1 MAEAIVIEE
10 YGSSEVLK
18 YKNLD
23 IGSPKEDE
31 LLLRNT
37 AIGVNYHDVYVRSG
51 LYKTLKLPGVPGC
64 EAAGVVEKTGASIS
78 DFKVGDRV
86 AYITSEYGAYSS
98 HININVEKVIKLPK
112 FIGDELIATNFLR
125 AMTVEML
132 LNRITVIDKTKT
144 ILVTAAAGGVGRLLC
159 QWASSLGVK
168 VIGSVSNLKKVAE
181 TKANGCNETLVVN
194 QIDFSKKINQFT
206 GGKGVDVVFDSVG
219 KDTFNSSLESLAPC
233 GFLVNFGQSSG
244 AVDPLLMTT
253 LAQKS
258 LTVTRPI
265 LFHYF
270 KSYEIYE
277 QMAASVFQ
285 AFDTGVLNVSD
296 FSPFSLRDAPKAHDV
311 LESRKGGGSIYLRP

>member
-1 MAEAIVIEE
+1 MAKAIVIEK

-23 IGSPKEDE
+23 IGRPGEDE
-31 LLLRNT
+31 LLIRNT

-51 LYKTLKLPGVPGC
+51 LYKTLKLPGIPGC
-64 EAAGVVEKTGASIS
+64 EAAGVVEKIGIAIS

-86 AYITSEYGAYSS
+86 VYITSEYGAYSS
-98 HININVEKVIKLPK
+98 HIKINREKVLKLPK
-112 FIGDELIATNFLR
+112 NIGDELIATNFLR

-132 LNRITVIDKTKT
+132 LNRITVIDETKT

-181 TKANGCNETLVVN
+181 TKANGCHETLVSN
-194 QIDFSKKINQFT
+194 QHDFSKKINQFT
-206 GGKGVDVVFDSVG
+206 EGKGVDVVFDSVG
-219 KDTFNSSLESLAPC
+219 ADTFNSSLESLTPC

-258 LTVTRPI
+258 LSVARPI

-270 KSYEIYE
+270 KSYKIYE
-277 QMAASVFQ
+277 QMAASVFD
-285 AFDTGVLNVSD
+285 AFETGVLNVSN
-296 FSPFSLRDAPKAHDV
+296 FSPFNLKDATEAHNM
-311 LESRKGGGSIYLRP
+311 LESRKGGGSIYLKP

>member
-1 MAEAIVIEE
+1 MTKAIVIEK

-64 EAAGVVEKTGASIS
+64 EAAGVVEKIGASIS

-194 QIDFSKKINQFT
+194 QHDFSKKINQFT

-270 KSYEIYE
+270 KSYKIYE
-277 QMAASVFQ
+277 QMAASVFK
-285 AFDTGVLNVSD
+285 AFETGVLGASN
-296 FSPFSLRDAPKAHDV
+296 FSPFSLKDAKEAHDM
-311 LESRKGGGSIYLRP
+311 LESRKGGGCIYLEP

>member
-1 MAEAIVIEE
+1 MAKAIVIEK

-23 IGSPKEDE
+23 IGRPGEDE
-31 LLLRNT
+31 LLIRNT

-51 LYKTLKLPGVPGC
+51 LYKTLKLPGIPGC
-64 EAAGVVEKTGASIS
+64 EAAGVIEKIGATIS

-86 AYITSEYGAYSS
+86 VYINSEYGAYSS
-98 HININVEKVIKLPK
+98 HIKIKREKVIKLPK
-112 FIGDELIATNFLR
+112 TIGDELIATNFLR

-132 LNRITVIDKTKT
+132 LNRITVIDETKT

-181 TKANGCNETLVVN
+181 TKVNGCHETLVAN
-194 QIDFSKKINQFT
+194 QHDFSKKINQFT
-206 GGKGVDVVFDSVG
+206 EGKGVDVVFDSVG
-219 KDTFNSSLESLAPC
+219 ADTFNSSLESLTPC

-258 LTVTRPI
+258 LSVARPI

-270 KSYEIYE
+270 KSYKIYE
-277 QMAASVFQ
+277 QMAASVFD
-285 AFDTGVLNVSD
+285 AFETGVLNVSN
-296 FSPFSLRDAPKAHDV
+296 FSPFNLKDATEAHNM
-311 LESRKGGGSIYLRP
+311 LESRKGGGSIYLKP